1 MKNTINTVTW
11 DRLISTF
18 YTSGGPTTRE
28 RTFRKFKQ
36 KRWRL
41 ITQRPLHQTDST
53 DLLELLNL
61 GGTQTNI
68 YLAALQSL
76 AVDTGILPHPILP
89 KRLFPK
95 RTIIPSV
102 RSR

>member
-11 DRLISTF
+11 DHLISTF
-18 YTSGGPTTRE
+18 CTSGGPTTRE
-28 RTFRKFKQ
+28 RKFREFKQ

-41 ITQRPLHQTDST
+41 IKQRPLHQTDST

-95 RTIIPSV
+95 RTKIPSV